1 MPRSRDVSVILTL
14 CEYGDYLYTDIQTAR
29 ESQSSDDCAVI
40 IKMLGSVRPWSFA
53 LEKYMREIGALFEWS
68 FDRRQHGPH
77 PATPM
82 YDSLK
87 MEAESRGMGRKEL
100 TDRIKAYVERRNQY
114 CDNSIQN
121 LIMSKSWEVLAK
133 MLYADLAT
141 TCQYH
146 ESAKAQ
152 AVQVVHSAIHRIK
165 DEWFDYIRPVP
176 ARSGIGGLNLEAPAL
191 EFKVREDADT
201 EVERRQRQGKVTF
214 AMNSSEFIEGEAF
227 YFDGLGQGRC
237 TCEIRAQELKESARR
252 ATYVERGLDDCG
264 RDASRDGNSSHQ

>member
-68 FDRRQHGPH
+68 FDRRQHGPR

-121 LIMSKSWEVLAK
+121 LIMSKSWKFWPRCYTPTWRRRVNI
-133 MLYADLAT
+133 M
-141 TCQYH
+141 
-146 ESAKAQ
+146 KAQ
-152 AVQVVHSAIHRIK
+152 RRKQYK
-165 DEWFDYIRPVP
+165 WYIVRYIGS
-176 ARSGIGGLNLEAPAL
+176 RMSGSIISDQYQHD
-191 EFKVREDADT
+191 RELAD
-201 EVERRQRQGKVTF
+201 
-214 AMNSSEFIEGEAF
+214 
-227 YFDGLGQGRC
+227 
-237 TCEIRAQELKESARR
+237 
-252 ATYVERGLDDCG
+252 
-264 RDASRDGNSSHQ
+264 